1 MKGEFSVITE
11 ALITNMV
18 IVVSIVVL
26 ALMAL
31 LVVQIYKSDS
41 KNGGGDSQS

>member
-1 MKGEFSVITE
+1 MITE

-41 KNGGGDSQS
+41 KNGDGNSQS

>member
-1 MKGEFSVITE
+1 MITE

-31 LVVQIYKSDS
+31 LVVQIYKSDQD
-41 KNGGGDSQS
+41 GDSKS

>member
-1 MKGEFSVITE
+1 MITE
-11 ALITNMV
+11 AFITNMV

-31 LVVQIYKSDS
+31 LVVQIYKSDQD
-41 KNGGGDSQS
+41 GDSKS

>member
-1 MKGEFSVITE
+1 MISE
-11 ALITNMV
+11 ALITGMV

-31 LVVQIYKSDS
+31 LVVQIYKADQG
-41 KNGGGDSQS
+41 NEDTQS